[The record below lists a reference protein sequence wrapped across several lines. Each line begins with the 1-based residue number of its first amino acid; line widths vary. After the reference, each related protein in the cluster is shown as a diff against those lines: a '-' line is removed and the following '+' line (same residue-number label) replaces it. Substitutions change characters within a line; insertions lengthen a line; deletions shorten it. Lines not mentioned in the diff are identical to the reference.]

1 MYTYDKEFERELWQ
15 TNKKDWMDL
24 QVTKAKYWVKTHPE
38 LTTVAAIA
46 IPYVLRIAGDEYRS
60 HRKDVRIRQ
69 ELSAKERTFYDRSI
83 NAYYVTKKVPTTKQ
97 KTIIARRKRNGETY
111 DVILKSLGLL

>member
-1 MYTYDKEFERELWQ
+1 MYKYDKEFEKELWQ
-15 TNKKDWMDL
+15 ANKKDWLDL

-38 LTTVAAIA
+38 LVSVAAIA
-46 IPYVLRIAGDEYRS
+46 VPYIVSIAGDEYRS
-60 HRKDVRIRQ
+60 HRKKVRINQ

-97 KTIIARRKRNGETY
+97 KAIIARRKRNGETY